1 MVAKRILVASLN
13 TNKIDA
19 VREVFHSHVV
29 TGVACKSGVREQ
41 PMNLDEII
49 RGAIFRARSVFVD
62 CEYSVGIEDG
72 ISQVP
77 GAKSGYMNFCACA
90 IYDGERIFLGLGPAF
105 EYPPECTRRVLDEE
119 ITISVAFIPLTDK
132 PDIGY
137 EEGIIGWLTRGRI
150 SRKDYTCLLYTSDA
164 ADDLTRV
171 DLGGRR

>member
-1 MVAKRILVASLN
+1 MAAKKIRVGSLN

-19 VREVFHSHVV
+19 VREVFPGYEV
-29 TGVACKSGVREQ
+29 TGVACKSGVKEQ
-41 PMNLDEII
+41 PMNLGEII
-49 RGAIFRARSVFVD
+49 AGSIIRARSIFAD

-90 IYDGERIFLGLGPAF
+90 IFDGKRTFLGLGPAF
-105 EYPPECTRRVLDEE
+105 EYPFECTRRVVEE
-119 ITISVAFIPLTDK
+119 GVTISEAFIPFTDK

-150 SRKDYTCLLYTSDA
+150 SRKDYTKHAVEMAKIQIDNPGLY
-164 ADDLTRV
+164 
-171 DLGGRR
+171 GR

>member
-1 MVAKRILVASLN
+1 MASKRIHVASLN
-13 TNKIDA
+13 SNKIDA
-19 VREVFHSHVV
+19 VREVFSGYEV
-29 TGVACKSGVREQ
+29 TGLACKSGVREQ

-49 RGAIFRARSVFVD
+49 RGAIFRARSVFGD

-77 GAKSGYMNFCACA
+77 GAKSGYMNFCSCA

-105 EYPPECTRRVLDEE
+105 EYPPECTRRVVDEE
-119 ITISVAFIPLTDK
+119 ITISEAFIPLTDK

-150 SRKDYTCLLYTSDA
+150 SRKDYTKHAVEMAKIQIDNRELYE
-164 ADDLTRV
+164 
-171 DLGGRR
+171 G

>member
-1 MVAKRILVASLN
+1 MAAKRIRVGSLN

-19 VREVFHSHVV
+19 VREVFPGYEV

-49 RGAIFRARSVFVD
+49 RGAIFRARSVFGD

-90 IYDGERIFLGLGPAF
+90 IFDGERIFLGVGPAF
-105 EYPPECTRRVLDEE
+105 EYPPECTRRVVEEE
-119 ITISVAFIPLTDK
+119 ITISEAFIPLTDK

-137 EEGIIGWLTRGRI
+137 EEGIIGWLTGGRI
-150 SRKDYTCLLYTSDA
+150 NRKDYTKQAVEMARIQIDNPGLYE
-164 ADDLTRV
+164 
-171 DLGGRR
+171 G

>member
-19 VREVFHSHVV
+19 VHEVFHSHDV
-29 TGVACKSGVREQ
+29 TGVDCKSGVREQ

-49 RGAIFRARSVFVD
+49 RGAIFRARSVFGD

-77 GAKSGYMNFCACA
+77 GTKSGYMNFCACA
-90 IYDGERIFLGLGPAF
+90 IYDGERFFLGLGPAF
-105 EYPPECTRRVLDEE
+105 EYPPECTRRVVEEE
-119 ITISVAFIPLTDK
+119 ITISEAFIPLTDK

-150 SRKDYTCLLYTSDA
+150 SRKDYTKNAVEMAKIQIDNPGVYD
-164 ADDLTRV
+164 R
-171 DLGGRR
+171 